1 MTLDPPATPTTESP
15 PTATRTMPV
24 VTYKYPQQGLPPI
37 AFSDLDM
44 GPLPDGPWRL
54 TIERADVER
63 WARLFDDDPA
73 EALAAGIAPPD
84 ILYYP
89 GMNLPA
95 PKRDYGGPMSR
106 YWAEYRGPLPIGEP
120 IELHGAIT
128 EKFLRRG
135 RGGMTFE
142 LVARVGGAVV
152 QRHWRRFALRLAP
165 GEADGWEERGSD
177 PRPPEPAA
185 DAERFGPRLME
196 CTQARYDDFEGPGEL
211 TGHTSLEA
219 AHQGGHP
226 TTTAQGALSFGLLTR
241 LMRDRFGDRFT
252 QGGTIDVR
260 LVRTVYEGELLQAH
274 GVLLEEAE
282 GRVQCR
288 IWAENRAG
296 DPVTTGTASASVPL
310 DR

>member
-1 MTLDPPATPTTESP
+1 MASDTSAPAARGGDLRTL
-15 PTATRTMPV
+15 PV

-37 AFSDLDM
+37 SFGDFEP
-44 GPLPDGPWRL
+44 GPLPGGPWQL
-54 TIERADVER
+54 TVEPSDIER

-73 EALAAGIAPPD
+73 EFLAAGSAPPD

-106 YWAEYRGPLPIGEP
+106 YWAEYLGPIPIGEP
-120 IELHGAIT
+120 IELTGAVT

-142 LVARVGGAVV
+142 LVARVGGSVV
-152 QRHWRRFALRLAP
+152 QRHWRRFALRLAE
-165 GEADGWEERGSD
+165 GEAEGWDERGSD
-177 PRPPEPAA
+177 PRPPEPSPG
-185 DAERFGPRLME
+185 AEAFGPRLMA
-196 CTQARYDDFEGPGEL
+196 CTQDRYDDFEGPGEV

-219 AHQGGHP
+219 ARAGGHP

-241 LMRDRFGDRFT
+241 LMRDRFGRRFT
-252 QGGTIDVR
+252 QDGTVDVR
-260 LVRTVYEGELLQAH
+260 LVRPTYEGELLAAR
-274 GVLLEEAE
+274 GAVLGE
-282 GRVQCR
+282 GNGRLHCR

-296 DPVTTGTASASVPL
+296 EPVTTGVASV
-310 DR
+310 RGTG